1 MRNEHDRMSKQ
12 KPVKND
18 VLDVLLDAENKD
30 PIVLTDEKG
39 KTFTFEQIAVIP
51 YKERIYAILRPI
63 DKIEG
68 IGEDEAVV
76 FYVRESGEEPVLVVE
91 TDEPTALTV
100 FGKYYN
106 LLEKQFKKGDD
117 D

>member
-39 KTFTFEQIAVIP
+39 KSFAFEQIAVIP
-51 YKERIYAILRPI
+51 YNQRIYAVLHPI
-63 DKIEG
+63 DRIEG
-68 IGEDEAVV
+68 VEDDEAVV
-76 FYVRESGEEPVLVVE
+76 FYVDDSKDDPVLVVE
-91 TDEPTALTV
+91 TDEPTALAV
-100 FGKYYN
+100 FGKYYD
-106 LLEKQFKKGDD
+106 LLEKGFKKEDD
-117 D
+117 